1 VSVLQPACGNPVR
14 NRRVLR
20 RPGDVRHAGV
30 EDVKIRPSQSPAFSA
45 SPARSQSGPSE
56 VLRMIRTPYS
66 YNLLF
71 FKNTVMM
78 VAPRSSTA

>member
-1 VSVLQPACGNPVR
+1 VSVLQRACGNPVW
-14 NRRVLR
+14 NRGVLR
-20 RPGDVRHAGV
+20 SFGAPCHGRVQTV
-30 EDVKIRPSQSPAFSA
+30 EIRPSHSPAFSA
-45 SPARSQSGPSE
+45 PRGRSQSGPSE

-71 FKNTVMM
+71 LKKTVMM